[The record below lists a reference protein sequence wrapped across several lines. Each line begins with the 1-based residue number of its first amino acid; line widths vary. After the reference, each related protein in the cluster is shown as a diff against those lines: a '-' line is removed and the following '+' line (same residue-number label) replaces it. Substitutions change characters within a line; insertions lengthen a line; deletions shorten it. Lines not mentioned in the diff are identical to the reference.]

1 MITIGKTEQ
10 VMSKGI
16 RIVLIIVACSISCA
30 LHAQVT
36 ISENDYDSLRNEI
49 KSLRVQL
56 EATKKLCHS
65 KDSLLNRMRN
75 DSIGC
80 MEQITVMKSEFA
92 NQHVSLSRLRSDSVN
107 FAKQKQKMDSCQVQ
121 ADENAA
127 KLANGRLYF
136 RYDIDLVRS
145 SIELLNKIKTE
156 SVHRKFSQTLTLL
169 KGYQTY
175 SEEIKSIL
183 TYAQKDSER
192 TTRNKADEYKA
203 KYIGEI
209 KRASYYKDVYAKN
222 GGSNWSIPY
231 LDNII
236 KVAERVLQ
244 SHDPGHKKS
253 ADFTVL
259 IEML

>member
-1 MITIGKTEQ
+1 
-10 VMSKGI
+10 MSKKLKI
-16 RIVLIIVACSISCA
+16 LLVFIACGISCV
-30 LHAQVT
+30 LHAQQVT
-36 ISENDYDSLRNEI
+36 ISEKDFDSLRNEI
-49 KSLRVQL
+49 KSLQWQL
-56 EATKKLCHS
+56 EESKNLCNS

-80 MEQITVMKSEFA
+80 MEQITVMKSEIA
-92 NQHVSLSRLRSDSVN
+92 NQHVSLSRLRSDSVK
-107 FAKQKQKMDSCQVQ
+107 FVKQDQMMRSYQVQ

-127 KLANGRLYF
+127 RLANGRLYF
-136 RYDIDLVRS
+136 RYNTDLVQS
-145 SIELLNKIKTE
+145 SIQLLDTIKTE
-156 SVHRKFSQTLTLL
+156 SVRRKFSQTLSLL

-209 KRASYYKDVYAKN
+209 KRASYYKKVYAKK

-244 SHDPGHKKS
+244 SHDPGHQKS